1 MEGLESFRTFFV
13 YISLPR
19 KKILKILALSKK
31 FQSFSPKLYWR
42 EILAALMILLAFI
55 FFRSERKELGEII
68 PNIKNADPGWLAA
81 GLGVT
86 LLYILLQSGMYV
98 SSFSSI
104 GLSLKWIDAI
114 ELFLKRNFLSI
125 FLPAGGVSALAYTP
139 SQIRKRDFNKTQIHQ
154 ASGLYAFAGLFTVF
168 LVGFPVVILFALSA
182 NTHLE
187 SAWAGMIIVIF
198 ILAGIIWISRTLRAK
213 GRLYQYIER
222 RFPSS
227 AQVIDELFAA
237 NVNIKKYT
245 GAISYSTGV
254 ELSGMFTLYIAMM
267 ALGLPASFMVA
278 AIAYMVSVI
287 LMVSS
292 PFLRGLGAVEI
303 SIVYIL
309 EMYGYSSLAALSI
322 TILYRLFEFWLPMI
336 FGIFSFAW
344 RGRNLFVRIA
354 PALLIFM
361 LGLINI
367 ISVVTPPLR
376 IRLRLIREFL
386 PLEAINASNVL
397 VLFMGVAL
405 LITSAFMFKGLR
417 NAWRIALFLAVLSL
431 IGNLTK
437 ALDYEEASFALIII
451 ILLLISRNQ
460 YRIRSSIKWIR
471 LGFLS
476 VGIIFLSVLIFGY
489 VGFYFIDVKHFGID
503 FTWKQSMLYTMQT
516 FLLGV
521 NDNLKPL
528 TNFGREF
535 IFLIHAL
542 GFLSWGFLLFTIIKP
557 FLKVEPSNESGRERA
572 KFLLSEFGNS
582 SVDYFKISND
592 KLYFFSDLHDAFIA
606 YRIANGFAIVLE
618 EPVCADQNKL
628 EVLEEF
634 YKQCSKMGLKAAF
647 YRVDENSILWFNQLR
662 KQKMI
667 IGQEAILDAENF
679 KLEGKEKKSLRNAL
693 NSLEKKGFTAAIN
706 KAPLSPD
713 FVAGLR
719 KVSDEWLSAF
729 DKEEQV
735 FSQGMFDAKEIMNQD
750 VISVKDE
757 FGKIVAFLN
766 IIPDY
771 SPAECT
777 YDLIRKTEDA
787 PGGCMDALIIK
798 MIEYARE
805 HNCKYI
811 NLGLVPMT
819 GITEPQSPAE
829 QIIKYA
835 GEKFRR
841 FKHYHGLRDFKE
853 KYATIWADKFLVYET
868 DYDLLQ
874 LPAALNKVMQP

>member
-735 FSQGMFDAKEIMNQD
+735 FSQGMFDAIEIMNQD

-787 PGGCMDALIIK
+787 PGGCMDVLIIK

-853 KYATIWADKFLVYET
+853 KYATMWADKFLVYET

>member
-376 IRLRLIREFL
+376 IRLRLLREFL

-735 FSQGMFDAKEIMNQD
+735 FSQGMFDAIEIMNQD

-777 YDLIRKTEDA
+777 YDLIRKTEDT